1 MASERIKKKFSLPQS
16 ELFKDIV
23 AIDLDGIYV
32 DLHNDYDCIR
42 LSYKA
47 AFNEFRLTFKRV
59 NLATDANYGLV
70 DLVFI
75 DAVME
80 TCLFIFDEDVS
91 NEFKT
96 IDLLYRGRFEN
107 GNELAE
113 FDGFGRSFYYISFY
127 SGIELKVFAKALIVE
142 L

>member
-1 MASERIKKKFSLPQS
+1 MASERIKRKIRLPQS

-23 AIDLDGIYV
+23 AVDLDGISL

-42 LSYKA
+42 LEYNA
-47 AFNEFRLTFKRV
+47 AFNEFRLTFKRI
-59 NLATDANYGLV
+59 NLATDANYDLV

-80 TCLFIFDEDVS
+80 TCLFVLDEDVS

-113 FDGFGRSFYYISFY
+113 FDRSGRSLYYISFY
-127 SGIELKVFAKALIVE
+127 SGIELKVFATALIVE

>member
-1 MASERIKKKFSLPQS
+1 MAGERIKRKISLPQF

-23 AIDLDGIYV
+23 AIDLDGIYL

-42 LSYKA
+42 VLYNSAY
-47 AFNEFRLTFKRV
+47 NEFRLTFKRV
-59 NLATDANYGLV
+59 NLATDANYDLV

-80 TCLFIFDEDVS
+80 TCLFVLDEYVS

-96 IDLLYRGRFEN
+96 IDLMYRGRFEN
-107 GNELAE
+107 ETELAE
-113 FDGFGRSFYYISFY
+113 FDGFGRSLYYIGFY
-127 SGIELKVFAKALIVE
+127 RGIELKVFSTSLFVD

>member
-1 MASERIKKKFSLPQS
+1 MQFR
-16 ELFKDIV
+16 
-23 AIDLDGIYV
+23 GIYL

-42 LSYKA
+42 LAYKA
-47 AFNEFRLTFKRV
+47 AYIEFRLTFKRV

-75 DAVME
+75 DAVVE
-80 TCLFIFDEDVS
+80 TYLFVLDEAVY

-113 FDGFGRSFYYISFY
+113 FDRSGRSLYYISFY
-127 SGIELKVFAKALIVE
+127 SGIELKVFATALIVE
-142 L
+142 F

>member
-1 MASERIKKKFSLPQS
+1 MASERIKRKISLPQS
-16 ELFKDIV
+16 ELFKDCV
-23 AIDLDGIYV
+23 AVDLDGIYL
-32 DLHNDYDCIR
+32 DLHNDYDCFR
-42 LSYKA
+42 FVYNA
-47 AFNEFRLTFKRV
+47 AFNEFRLRFKRV
-59 NLATDANYGLV
+59 NLETASNYNLV

-75 DAVME
+75 DAFME
-80 TCLFIFDEDVS
+80 TCLFVFDEDVS

-113 FDGFGRSFYYISFY
+113 FDSSGRSLYYISFY
-127 SGIELKVFAKALIVE
+127 SGLELKVFATALTVE

>member
-1 MASERIKKKFSLPQS
+1 MASERIKRKISLPQS

-23 AIDLDGIYV
+23 AIDLDGIYL

-42 LSYKA
+42 LAYKA
-47 AFNEFRLTFKRV
+47 AYNEFRLTFKRI

-80 TCLFIFDEDVS
+80 KCLFVLEEDVS

-96 IDLLYRGRFEN
+96 IDLMYRGRFEN
-107 GNELAE
+107 ETALAE
-113 FDGFGRSFYYISFY
+113 FDGSVRSLYYIGFY
-127 SGIELKVFAKALIVE
+127 SGIELKVFAASLIVE

>member
-1 MASERIKKKFSLPQS
+1 MASERIKRKIRLPQS

-23 AIDLDGIYV
+23 AVDLDGIYL
-32 DLHNDYDCIR
+32 DLHNDYDCFR
-42 LSYKA
+42 LAYKV
-47 AFNEFRLTFKRV
+47 AFNEFRLTFKRI
-59 NLATDANYGLV
+59 NLATDANYDLV

-80 TCLFIFDEDVS
+80 TCLFVFNEDVS

-113 FDGFGRSFYYISFY
+113 FDRSGRSLYYISFY
-127 SGIELKVFAKALIVE
+127 SGIELKVFATALIVE